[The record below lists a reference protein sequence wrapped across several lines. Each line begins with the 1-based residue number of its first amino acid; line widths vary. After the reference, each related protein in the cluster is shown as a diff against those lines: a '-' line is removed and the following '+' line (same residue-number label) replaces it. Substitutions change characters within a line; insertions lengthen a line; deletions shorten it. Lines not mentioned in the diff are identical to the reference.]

1 VISLAKCCELLEKI
15 NRREELVSEVG
26 AWFAAVA
33 KPGQRRRTQDP
44 FP

>member
-1 VISLAKCCELLEKI
+1 MFKHWKELKEAKLRSFETE
-15 NRREELVSEVG
+15 
-26 AWFAAVA
+26 AAVA